1 MTQNPRPHQGYNAPA
16 NQNLTDHEG
25 MREEGFTLVEIL
37 IVIAIIGILAAV
49 LVGNFSGSLRTGNR
63 TAAKAHGY
71 QVSLAIG
78 QWLSQSPVR
87 TVSSLTGLNCAQGY
101 ALTSTGPQAD
111 SALASGQLGWKAP
124 TGSIT
129 CSIAQGANARIAL
142 VTTKVTGDSKTFVN
156 GEAQP

>member
-1 MTQNPRPHQGYNAPA
+1 MTQNPHPYQGHNVPVNQNRPH
-16 NQNLTDHEG
+16 HEG

-71 QVSLAIG
+71 QVSLAIQ

-101 ALTSTGPQAD
+101 ALISTGPQANN
-111 SALASGQLGWKAP
+111 ALASGQLGWKAP

-129 CSIAQGANARIAL
+129 CSIAQGTSARTAL

-156 GEAQP
+156 GEAQ

>member
-1 MTQNPRPHQGYNAPA
+1 MTQNTRPHQGQSTPIH
-16 NQNLTDHEG
+16 QNLAHHAG
-25 MREEGFTLVEIL
+25 MRKEGFTLVEIL

-49 LVGNFSGSLRTGNR
+49 LMGSFGSSMRSGQR

-87 TVSSLTGLNCAQGY
+87 TVSSLVGLNCAQGY
-101 ALTSTGPQAD
+101 ALISTGPQAN
-111 SALASGQLGWKAP
+111 SALASGQLGWKVP

-129 CSIAQGANARIAL
+129 CSIAQGSSPRIAL
-142 VTTKVTGDSKTFVN
+142 VTTQATGDSKTFVN
-156 GEAQP
+156 GEAQ

>member
-1 MTQNPRPHQGYNAPA
+1 MTQNSRLHQGDDTSA
-16 NQNLTDHEG
+16 NQNVTHHEG

-37 IVIAIIGILAAV
+37 IVIAIIGVLAAV

-87 TVSSLTGLNCAQGY
+87 TVSSLTGLNCTQGY
-101 ALTSTGPQAD
+101 ALTSNGPQAN

-124 TGSIT
+124 SGSMT

-142 VTTKVTGDSKTFVN
+142 VTTKVVGDSKTFVN